1 MYQIRRLNAL
11 VTETIPSIA
20 VEKEFEHDVAHPVVS
35 TKAVEAFLTTL
46 VNETS
51 IAELQVQVRIQD
63 RLPTSALRTADP

>member
-11 VTETIPSIA
+11 VTVTIPPIA